1 MSTGFKSLLSK
12 VREWLESVLALNATE
27 AERVQYATGF
37 GFDDQTLAS
46 RRPTQVAIVIAVIFH
61 VILFLIAFPHLGD
74 RVFQPSE
81 QVLVLKNLAPAGG
94 GSRPKAAPMAR
105 AVPAVPKPLPILVP
119 IPDPTPNDPE
129 PIRRSEV
136 LEVPKVV
143 QEITGDI
150 SIGDINAP
158 PGPPGPGGIGGPGT
172 GTGPASGPG
181 GGSGPPGTGVYE
193 YGTPGI
199 VDPQIL
205 VQTTPAYT
213 DEAIKAKVQGVVL
226 LQATIRKNGRVDSPV
241 VLRGLG
247 YGLEEKAIKE
257 IVANWRFRPAMLNG
271 RAVDLQATIEVTFNL
286 R

>member
-1 MSTGFKSLLSK
+1 MSTGFKGLLSK
-12 VREWLESVLALNATE
+12 ARALLESLLALNVTE
-27 AERVQYATGF
+27 AERVQYASGY
-37 GFDDQTLAS
+37 GFDDQALAS
-46 RRPTQVAIVIAVIFH
+46 RRPTQVAVVLALLFH
-61 VILFLIAFPHLGD
+61 VLLFLIVFPSLGD

-94 GSRPKAAPMAR
+94 GRPKPVAPR
-105 AVPAVPKPLPILVP
+105 TVPVLPKPEPILVP

-143 QEITGDI
+143 QEIAADL
-150 SIGDINAP
+150 SIGDVDAP
-158 PGPPGPGGIGGPGT
+158 PGPIGAEGRGVAGT
-172 GTGPASGPG
+172 GTGLASGPG
-181 GGSGPPGTGVYE
+181 GGSGPPGDGVYE

-205 VQTTPAYT
+205 IQTIPSYT

-226 LQATIRKNGRVDSPV
+226 LQAIIRKNGRVDSPV

-257 IVANWRFRPAMLNG
+257 IVSNWRFRPAMLNG

>member
-1 MSTGFKSLLSK
+1 MSTGIKGLLSK
-12 VREWLESVLALNATE
+12 TKDWLEWLLALNVSE
-27 AERVQYATGF
+27 AERVQYATDF
-37 GFDDQTLAS
+37 GFDDQALAS
-46 RRPTQVAIVIAVIFH
+46 RRPTQVAIIVALLFH

-94 GSRPKAAPMAR
+94 GSRPKAAPTAR
-105 AVPAVPKPLPILVP
+105 VTVQPKPLPIFVP

-143 QEITGDI
+143 QEISADL
-150 SIGDINAP
+150 SIGDVNAP
-158 PGPPGPGGIGGPGT
+158 PGPPGPGGQGGPGT
-172 GTGPASGPG
+172 GTGTASGPG

-205 VQTTPAYT
+205 VQTIPSYT

-226 LQATIRKNGRVDSPV
+226 LQAIIRKNGRVDSPV

-271 RAVDLQATIEVTFNL
+271 QAVDLQATIEVTFNL

>member
-1 MSTGFKSLLSK
+1 MSNRFNRLLYK
-12 VREWLESVLALNATE
+12 AKNLLESLLALNVTD
-27 AERVQYATGF
+27 AERVQYASAY
-37 GFDDQTLAS
+37 GFDDQSLTS
-46 RRPTQVAIVIAVIFH
+46 RRPTQVAVVIALLFH
-61 VILFLIAFPHLGD
+61 VVLFLIVFPSLGE
-74 RVFQPSE
+74 RVFTPSE
-81 QVLVLKNLAPAGG
+81 QVLVLKSLAPAGG
-94 GSRPKAAPMAR
+94 GTPKPAQPKA
-105 AVPAVPKPLPILVP
+105 VPVLPKPEPILVP

-129 PIRRSEV
+129 PIRRTEI

-143 QEITGDI
+143 NEITADL
-150 SIGDINAP
+150 SIGDIDAP
-158 PGPPGPGGIGGPGT
+158 PGPVSADGRGSAGT
-172 GTGPASGPG
+172 GTGLASGPG

-205 VQTTPAYT
+205 VQTIPSYT

-226 LQATIRKNGRVDSPV
+226 LQAIIRKNGRVDSPV

>member
-1 MSTGFKSLLSK
+1 MSTRLKGLLYK
-12 VREWLESVLALNATE
+12 AKNLLESLLALNVTE
-27 AERVQYATGF
+27 TERMQYASGY
-37 GFDDQTLAS
+37 GFDDQTLAG
-46 RRPTQVAIVIAVIFH
+46 RRPTQVAIIIAILFH
-61 VILFLIAFPHLGD
+61 VVLFLIVFPSLGN
-74 RVFQPSE
+74 RVFTQTE

-94 GSRPKAAPMAR
+94 GRPKPTQPR
-105 AVPAVPKPLPILVP
+105 AVPVLPKPLPIFVP

-129 PIRRSEV
+129 PIRRTEV
-136 LEVPKVV
+136 LEIPRVV
-143 QEITGDI
+143 QEINADL
-150 SIGDINAP
+150 SIGDIDAP
-158 PGPPGPGGIGGPGT
+158 PGPPGLDGRGGPGT
-172 GTGPASGPG
+172 GTGTATGPG
-181 GGSGPPGTGVYE
+181 TGTGDPGTGVYP

-205 VQTTPAYT
+205 VQTIPSYT

-226 LQATIRKNGRVDSPV
+226 LQAIIRKNGRVDSPV

>member
-1 MSTGFKSLLSK
+1 MSTWFKGLLDRAKNLLGSL
-12 VREWLESVLALNATE
+12 LALNVTD
-27 AERVQYATGF
+27 AERVQYASGY
-37 GFDDQTLAS
+37 GFDDQALAS
-46 RRPTQVAIVIAVIFH
+46 RRPTQVAVVIALLFH
-61 VILFLIAFPHLGD
+61 VILFLIVFPKLGE

-94 GSRPKAAPMAR
+94 GSRPKAALPKVAP
-105 AVPAVPKPLPILVP
+105 VLPKPLPIFVP

-129 PIRRSEV
+129 PIRRTEV

-143 QEITGDI
+143 QEIDADL
-150 SIGDINAP
+150 SIGDVDAP
-158 PGPPGPGGIGGPGT
+158 PGPPGPGGQGGPGT
-172 GTGPASGPG
+172 GTGTAAGPG

-205 VQTTPAYT
+205 VQTIPSYT

-226 LQATIRKNGRVDSPV
+226 LQAIIRKNGRVDSPV